1 MNKLMTMMFA
11 ACITISAISG
21 GAFAQDGMKKDAMK
35 DGMKDGMKKDAMGK
49 DAMKK

>member
-35 DGMKDGMKKDAMGK
+35 DGMKKDAMGK
-49 DAMKK
+49 YAMKK